1 MEEVFKSMNLFLL
14 YSITK

>member
-1 MEEVFKSMNLFLL
+1 MMKDL

>member
-1 MEEVFKSMNLFLL
+1 MKDL